1 MNILVTQV
9 RPTPPLLDF
18 YIEMGRKKFT
28 FYSNCKIDKL
38 TLELNFFCQSSKLKR
53 CRIKAKKHNQE
64 MRNEQK
70 SDASLDPGL
79 LDSTE
84 EEFPFPL
91 IRYCIVYLS
100 LITKGYD

>member
-1 MNILVTQV
+1 
-9 RPTPPLLDF
+9 
-18 YIEMGRKKFT
+18 
-28 FYSNCKIDKL
+28 
-38 TLELNFFCQSSKLKR
+38 
-53 CRIKAKKHNQE
+53 